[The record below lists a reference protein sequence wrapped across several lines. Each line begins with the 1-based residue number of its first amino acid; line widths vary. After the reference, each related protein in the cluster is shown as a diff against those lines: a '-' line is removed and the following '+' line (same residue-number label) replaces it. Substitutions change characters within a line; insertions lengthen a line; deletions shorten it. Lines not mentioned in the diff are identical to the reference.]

1 MFEKSF
7 FAGWGDMDFNSHMK
21 NTAYLDMSGDSRMMF
36 FSEHGFPMSEFVRL
50 KIGPVIM
57 KDEIEYFKEVNL
69 LEEIKV
75 YLMLGGISEDGS
87 RFQMRNDF
95 IKSNGKL
102 AGRVISI
109 GGWMDLQE
117 RKLVVPPESL
127 FHALSLLPKT
137 DNFLS
142 LPSSIKYIV

>member
-21 NTAYLDMSGDSRMMF
+21 NTAYLDKAGDSRMMF
-36 FSEHGFPMSEFVRL
+36 FAEHGFPMREFIRL
-50 KIGPVIM
+50 QIGPVIM

-75 YLMLGGISEDGS
+75 NLLLEGISEDGS
-87 RFQMRNDF
+87 RFQMRNNF

-102 AGRVISI
+102 AGRVLSL
-109 GGWMDLQE
+109 GGWMNLQE
-117 RKLVVPPESL
+117 RKLVAPPENL
-127 FHALSLLPKT
+127 LYALRLLPKT
-137 DNFLS
+137 DNFQS
-142 LPSSIKYIV
+142 MPSSIK